1 MRFFFS
7 VLVGLAIGA
16 LAGALIG
23 FLVQQVSGQQGW
35 TLVVGSLGANVGAF
49 WAGLRRVSGMP
60 VWRVRSR
67 S

>member
-7 VLVGLAIGA
+7 VLVGLAVGA
-16 LAGALIG
+16 LAGALLG
-23 FLVQQVSGQQGW
+23 FLLEQVSGQQGW
-35 TLVVGSLGANVGAF
+35 QLVVGSIVANVGAF
-49 WAGLRRVSGMP
+49 WAGLRRASGAP